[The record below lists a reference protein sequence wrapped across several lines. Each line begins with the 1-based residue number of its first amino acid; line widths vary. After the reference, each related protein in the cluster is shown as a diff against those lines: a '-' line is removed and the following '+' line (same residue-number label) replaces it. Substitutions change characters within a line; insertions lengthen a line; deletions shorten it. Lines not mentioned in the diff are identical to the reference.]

1 MASVRGAKTVGPGF
15 ANDPEVVRVRYEFG
29 YDGGAVGVLNLLT
42 ASGAMIIKDFH
53 AVVKTACTSGGSAVV
68 DVGVVGGDTDA
79 LLDGVAVASL
89 TLNSVHSDPLVEGT
103 PNTKSVPMY
112 LADGGVIA
120 MEIKTAALTAGI
132 IEFVFT
138 VMKL

>member
-1 MASVRGAKTVGPGF
+1 
-15 ANDPEVVRVRYEFG
+15 
-29 YDGGAVGVLNLLT
+29 
-42 ASGAMIIKDFH
+42 MIIKDFH

-138 VMKL
+138 VMML